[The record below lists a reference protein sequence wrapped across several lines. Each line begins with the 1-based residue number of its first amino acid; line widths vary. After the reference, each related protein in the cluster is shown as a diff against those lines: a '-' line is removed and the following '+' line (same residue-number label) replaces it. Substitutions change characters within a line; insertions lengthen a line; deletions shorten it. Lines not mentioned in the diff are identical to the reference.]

1 MTVPIRAEI
10 IKSDRCDA
18 DGHTVRAAAPV
29 LAMCRKLVDAGYDQG
44 RPLHAHRGDVLALKV
59 RSIGVGATLTVEDNR
74 FGTPT
79 LRRWRGRPA
88 GVGAAPPVEGRAGP
102 ATTVARRAA

>member
-10 IKSDRCDA
+10 IDSDRCEA
-18 DGHTVRAAAPV
+18 EGHTVRAAAPV

-44 RPLHAHRGDVLALKV
+44 RPLHAYRGDMLSLKV
-59 RSIGVGATLTVEDNR
+59 RSIGEGALLTVEDNR

-79 LRRWRGRPA
+79 LRRWRKRPL
-88 GVGAAPPVEGRAGP
+88 GDGAAPPVEERAGP